1 MSSSGKRAQR
11 YSHPRSL
18 GEYRAAVAA
27 VAVSETHFQFNAI
40 VQNQLPR
47 SSRNIRE
54 KFTAESV
61 LLARHRPNLSRTIPI
76 LDPRDFNSRNY
87 SHLGCR
93 PARTQARLS
102 QNRRETAVETVALGN
117 RDDDYAI

>member
-1 MSSSGKRAQR
+1 MSSSGNGRNVTATHDR
-11 YSHPRSL
+11 L
-18 GEYRAAVAA
+18 GEYRAMVAA
-27 VAVSETHFQFNAI
+27 GPVSETHFQFNAI

-76 LDPRDFNSRNY
+76 LDPRDFNLRNY

-93 PARTQARLS
+93 PDPT
-102 QNRRETAVETVALGN
+102 RRIVAKQPWKQS
-117 RDDDYAI
+117 R